1 MMPTDALI
9 ADVDDERAGA
19 VRSELTR
26 HGHSVSVVRD
36 RESLL
41 RGIKG
46 QDVRLVVLA
55 PTLGDEPVATVLA
68 ALRAVHRDTTA
79 VVVVAGT
86 REELTEGFMRA
97 VMPLGVADVWELPDA
112 VTATDVRVRL
122 VLAEFYAR
130 LQADH
135 VRVGG
140 ELAILRRALDLTGTG
155 FVLTDPGLEDNPIVY
170 VNKAFTAMTGYPPE
184 EVLGRNCR
192 FLQRDVTDPASVAA
206 MRDAI
211 REQRPVAVTVRNA
224 RRDGTV
230 FDNEIHIAPVR
241 DEHGRV
247 VRFVGVQLDVSH
259 HRDGRADRLTLA
271 EGSRRLVEA
280 ALRRTRFLSD
290 ASPRLEATL
299 TRRAALDTLALLAV
313 PALGTACCVLSV
325 QGGIVRRDSV
335 AGADPAIQAALEAMP
350 RLRPVADDHDP
361 VLAAFRGDAPVAL
374 DHAQAMR
381 ALGGTDSGSVALEGL
396 QGFAVPLPAR
406 GRTIGVLVVLG
417 AAPLGGDDAA
427 LAEDLASRAGLAV
440 DNARLYEEQLQVA
453 EQLQRE
459 TLPERPLRLPRARVV
474 TRYRAGGSGM
484 QVGGDF
490 FDAFPT
496 QDGATL
502 LVIGDVTGKGAPA
515 AALATVAR
523 STLRTAGMYET
534 SPAAILRTLNT
545 TLLRH
550 RAETSRGRFVSVAAC
565 RLDEH
570 AGEGLDVTVCLAGH
584 PRPVVQR
591 ADGQVQPV
599 GRGGTLLGFTPEP
612 RLEENAVRVAP
623 GDRLALF
630 TDGLSETLETLD
642 PPSSVEE
649 LLEVQRDHSLDSLA
663 DGLLDRASAGTR
675 VDDVAICVVEVIPQA
690 VPRSLRRV

>member
-1 MMPTDALI
+1 MTPVDALV
-9 ADVDDERAGA
+9 ADADEERAGA
-19 VRSELTR
+19 VRSELSR
-26 HGHSVSVVRD
+26 HGHTVSIVRD

-41 RGIKG
+41 RGLQGADI
-46 QDVRLVVLA
+46 RLVVLA
-55 PTLGDEPVATVLA
+55 PTLGDEPVATLLE
-68 ALRAVHRDTTA
+68 ALRAVQRDTTA

-86 REELTEGFMRA
+86 REELTEDFTRA
-97 VMPLGVADVWELPDA
+97 IMPLGVADVWELPDA

-140 ELAILRRALDLTGTG
+140 EFAILRSALDLTGTG

-170 VNKAFTAMTGYPPE
+170 VNKAFTAMTGYQPDE
-184 EVLGRNCR
+184 ILGRNCR

-224 RRDGTV
+224 RKDGTV

-247 VRFVGVQLDVSH
+247 VRFVGVQVDVTH
-259 HRDGRADRLTLA
+259 HREGRADRLAMA

-290 ASPRLEATL
+290 ASPRLEASL
-299 TRRAALDTLALLAV
+299 SRRAALDTLALLAV

-325 QGGIVRRDSV
+325 QDGIVGRDSA
-335 AGADPAIQAALEAMP
+335 AGADPVIQDALERMP
-350 RLRPVADDHDP
+350 QLRSVADADDP
-361 VLAAFRGDAPVAL
+361 VLAAFAGDTPLPL

-381 ALGGTDSGSVALEGL
+381 ALGGTDTAPPELAGL
-396 QGFAVPLPAR
+396 AGFAIPLPAR

-459 TLPERPLRLPRARVV
+459 TLPERPLRLPRAKVV

-484 QVGGDF
+484 RVGGDF

-496 QDGATL
+496 RDGSTL
-502 LVIGDVTGKGAPA
+502 LIIGDVTGKGAPA

-534 SPAAILRTLNT
+534 SAAAILRTLNT

-550 RAETSRGRFVSVAAC
+550 RAETTRGRFVSVAAC
-565 RLDEH
+565 RLDERQ
-570 AGEGLDVTVCLAGH
+570 GEGLDVTVCLAGH
-584 PRPVVQR
+584 PPPVAQR
-591 ADGQVQPV
+591 ADGTAHPV
-599 GRGGTLLGFTPEP
+599 GAGGSLLGFTPEP
-612 RLEENAVRVAP
+612 RLQEVVVRLEP

-642 PPSSVEE
+642 EPGTVH
-649 LLEVQRDHSLDSLA
+649 EVLQDLREPSLDALA
-663 DGLLDRASAGTR
+663 DGLMDQASAGRR
-675 VDDVAICVVEVIPQA
+675 VDDVAICVLEVLQQTT
-690 VPRSLRRV
+690 PRSLERV

>member
-1 MMPTDALI
+1 MTPTDALI
-9 ADVDDERAGA
+9 ADADEERADA
-19 VRSELTR
+19 VRAELAR
-26 HGHSVSVVRD
+26 HGHTVTIVRD

-41 RGIKG
+41 RGLQG
-46 QDVRLVVLA
+46 AEVRLVVLA
-55 PTLGDEPVATVLA
+55 PTLGDEPVATVLEG
-68 ALRAVHRDTTA
+68 LRAVQRDTTA

-86 REELTEGFMRA
+86 REELTEDFTRA
-97 VMPLGVADVWELPDA
+97 IMPLGVADVWELPDR

-140 ELAILRRALDLTGTG
+140 EFAVLRRALDLTGTG

-170 VNKAFTAMTGYPPE
+170 VNKSFSAMTGYPPE

-211 REQRPVAVTVRNA
+211 REHRPVAVTVRNA
-224 RRDGTV
+224 RKDGTV

-247 VRFVGVQLDVSH
+247 VRFVGVQIDVTG
-259 HRDGRADRLTLA
+259 HREARSDRLALA

-280 ALRRTRFLSD
+280 ALRRTRFLSE
-290 ASPRLEATL
+290 ASPRLEASL
-299 TRRAALDTLALLAV
+299 SRRAALDTLALLAV

-325 QGGIVRRDSV
+325 QDGIVRRDSV
-335 AGADPAIQAALEAMP
+335 AGADPALQAALESMP
-350 RLRPVADDHDP
+350 QLRPVEHGDDP
-361 VLAAFRGDAPVAL
+361 VLTAFDGGQPLPL

-381 ALGGTDSGSVALEGL
+381 ALGGSVAAPPELAGL
-396 QGFAVPLPAR
+396 SGFAVPLPAR

-440 DNARLYEEQLQVA
+440 DNARLYEEQRHVA

-459 TLPERPLRLPRARVV
+459 TLPERPLRLPGAKVV

-484 QVGGDF
+484 RVGGDF
-490 FDAFPT
+490 FDAFPA

-523 STLRTAGMYET
+523 STLRTAGMYEQ
-534 SPAAILRTLNT
+534 SGAAMLRTLNT

-550 RAETSRGRFVSVAAC
+550 RAETTRGRFVSVAAC
-565 RLDEH
+565 RLEQRDDD
-570 AGEGLDVTVCLAGH
+570 ALDVTVCLAGH
-584 PRPVVQR
+584 PQPVLQR
-591 ADGQVQPV
+591 ADGIVEAV
-599 GRGGTLLGFTPEP
+599 GAGGTLLGFTPDP
-612 RLEENAVRVAP
+612 RLREETVRLHA
-623 GDRLALF
+623 GDRLVLF
-630 TDGLSETLETLD
+630 TDGLSETLETLAT
-642 PPSSVEE
+642 PST
-649 LLEVQRDHSLDSLA
+649 VQAVLQAGREPSLDSLA
-663 DGLLDRASAGTR
+663 DELLDQASAGQR
-675 VDDVAICVVEVIPQA
+675 VDDVAICLLEVQGATIPG
-690 VPRSLRRV
+690 SLQRV